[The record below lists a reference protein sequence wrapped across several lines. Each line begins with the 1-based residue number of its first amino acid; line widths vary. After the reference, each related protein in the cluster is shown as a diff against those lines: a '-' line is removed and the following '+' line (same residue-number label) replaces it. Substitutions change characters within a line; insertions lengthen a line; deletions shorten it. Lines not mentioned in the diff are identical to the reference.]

1 MSRAW
6 SGCSS
11 TRRRRATSTCP
22 TDVETG
28 DLDSARLFARWLS
41 AILAAEGEE
50 IVTEEK
56 DGAVVVRMEGWKL
69 ARELQ
74 LADPLAGFDAWNE
87 LWLGAAGAH
96 GPLPE
101 GRDQPQLRR
110 QGLAGGLA
118 DRAEIACGEQTAGNP
133 FADFVESDPACFV
146 MLMTEGNRAL
156 GL

>member
-1 MSRAW
+1 MLPVLQDQLGAKDAQTEMGRVARLV
-6 SGCSS
+6 GLQFHEE
-11 TRRRRATSTCP
+11 TARDLDLP

-28 DLDSARLFARWLS
+28 DLDSARLFARWLT

-50 IVTEEK
+50 VSAGEK

-96 GPLPE
+96 
-101 GRDQPQLRR
+101 
-110 QGLAGGLA
+110 
-118 DRAEIACGEQTAGNP
+118 DRFLKIETSRSYGDKGWQAAWRIAP
-133 FADFVESDPACFV
+133 
-146 MLMTEGNRAL
+146 R
-156 GL
+156 